1 MILMLHLGQALLVV
15 CAPARAGGLHQEP
28 SQEDERPDAGDDPGQ
43 PTLRYCRLKKSI
55 TDIFHH
61 YLLVHSIHYHNVNMC
76 VF

>member
-1 MILMLHLGQALLVV
+1 MNLMLHLGQALLVV

-43 PTLRYCRLKKSI
+43 PTLRDRRLKISL

-61 YLLVHSIHYHNVNMC
+61 FVRSIHYHNVNMC